1 MANTSIY
8 NAFSRFWQHVLSALG
23 NKADASHTHS
33 DLQTQIDTLN
43 SNKADT
49 SALAFTN
56 ITMSQ
61 TASNTYLA
69 MTGYNV
75 KKQLNQVFGYIYLE
89 TKNDITAGANLVRFP
104 AEARPAVAYY
114 TGLFN
119 YTDKT
124 IVGAGINTNGY
135 IVNSTALTKGKVYVV
150 NFSFY
155 VA

>member
-33 DLQTQIDTLN
+33 DLQTQIN
-43 SNKADT
+43 NKANT
-49 SALAFTN
+49 SDLAFTN

-75 KKQLNQVFGYIYLE
+75 KKQLNQVFGYVYLE
-89 TKNDITAGANLVRFP
+89 TKSDIVAGANLVRFP
-104 AEARPAVAYY
+104 AEARPAVSYY

-135 IVNSTALTKGKVYVV
+135 IVNSTALSSGKVYVV